1 MASGGRQEVGEKAWD
16 AGWRSLC
23 GSPTQA
29 SSSGTNQ
36 QALSFIAHTQMERGD
51 YADALTQ
58 FRRIAA
64 EGDAANATLANA
76 YIAALE
82 MRWLDA
88 AKLYPSEPTPRHQRF
103 WATVFYL
110 AAQQLMFNGQA
121 DQAAEWYRR
130 ADQGYGTQGPFL
142 GLSLVDC
149 FVQQNRPLEAFD
161 AYRRALVVLPAEEA
175 LAHRA
180 RFEQMR
186 LDALRA
192 WRQLDP
198 ANSQVAGW
206 LDFFEGDAPVE
217 EQRTLAIDPQ
227 PQVTLTEDLG
237 EGRTLIGFDYR
248 KEDIDTGPF
257 MWVDF
262 YVRETATEGD
272 RIIRLRRVVLNQA
285 SNGSFAWDAAPDGAR
300 PFGWHGLVYSPNL
313 DALYLQALFPG
324 ERWQCLDA
332 ARIGASFG
340 LQSLPAPLDQRAHVY
355 VQGGDAWINK
365 DGSLSLGRTWFGLN
379 GPYDYSYVNGGRT
392 ANTRQEMAGTWI
404 VPAGAKSVAVW
415 LLSHGHEQ
423 TIGCFTS
430 LFFFDLNVLEWP
442 S

>member
-1 MASGGRQEVGEKAWD
+1 MRNPRHWFLLLALLLALAGVLYQAGQLAADAVANRERVEAFHVLVDSVQVGSVDELAWD
-16 AGWRSLC
+16 AGWRGLC

-29 SSSGTNQ
+29 SSSGTSQ
-36 QALSFIAHTQMERGD
+36 QALSFVAHTQMERGD
-51 YADALTQ
+51 YAGALTE

-110 AAQQLMFNGQA
+110 AAQQLMFSGRA

-217 EQRTLAIDPQ
+217 GQETLASDPQ

-237 EGRTLIGFDYR
+237 EGRTL
-248 KEDIDTGPF
+248 
-257 MWVDF
+257 
-262 YVRETATEGD
+262 D
-272 RIIRLRRVVLNQA
+272 RL
-285 SNGSFAWDAAPDGAR
+285 
-300 PFGWHGLVYSPNL
+300 GLP
-313 DALYLQALFPG
+313 
-324 ERWQCLDA
+324 
-332 ARIGASFG
+332 
-340 LQSLPAPLDQRAHVY
+340 
-355 VQGGDAWINK
+355 K
-365 DGSLSLGRTWFGLN
+365 GR
-379 GPYDYSYVNGGRT
+379 
-392 ANTRQEMAGTWI
+392 
-404 VPAGAKSVAVW
+404 
-415 LLSHGHEQ
+415 H
-423 TIGCFTS
+423 
-430 LFFFDLNVLEWP
+430 
-442 S
+442 